1 MTGTGDGDKAE
12 LTRLVL
18 DHMEDA
24 LRLATRLCGDVHRGE
39 DVMQEALYRAA
50 RGWKSFRG
58 DSCFRTWLFRI
69 VVNAF
74 RDSLRSRQDYAELP
88 AEIPDCG
95 TDHVAE
101 AEVREVEAIV
111 ADSISAL
118 PPRQKEVVILRIVE
132 ELPASEVARILEMT
146 EANVHA
152 TVYAARQRLKR
163 KLAPYL
169 DQVPRE

>member
-18 DHMEDA
+18 EHMEDA
-24 LRLATRLCGDVHRGE
+24 LRLATRLCGDAHRGE

-58 DSCFRTWLFRI
+58 ESRFRTWLFRI

-74 RDSLRSRQDYAELP
+74 RDSLRRQEVHATLP
-88 AEIPDCG
+88 ADVVDG
-95 TDHVAE
+95 GSDHVAA
-101 AEVREVEAIV
+101 AEIREVEAIV
-111 ADSISAL
+111 AESIAAL
-118 PPRQKEVVILRIVE
+118 PPRQREVVVLRIVE
-132 ELPASEVARILEMT
+132 ELPACEVARILDMT

-152 TVYAARQRLKR
+152 TVYAARKQLKR

-169 DQVPRE
+169 DEVTRE